1 MRRVIVNY
9 DDQRE
14 VSDSRARC
22 KKMFILTVLGFILGA
37 LLTKAGL
44 GLMIGSFL
52 GAAME
57 I

>member
-1 MRRVIVNY
+1 MRRVIVDF

-22 KKMFILTVLGFILGA
+22 KKMFVLTVLGFILGA
-37 LLTKAGL
+37 LLRKVGL
-44 GLMIGSFL
+44 GLIIGSFL
-52 GAAME
+52 GAEME

>member
-1 MRRVIVNY
+1 MRRVIVDF

-14 VSDSRARC
+14 VFDSRARC
-22 KKMFILTVLGFILGA
+22 KKVFVLTVLGFILGA

-44 GLMIGSFL
+44 GLIIGSFL

>member
-1 MRRVIVNY
+1 MRRVIVDF

-22 KKMFILTVLGFILGA
+22 KKIIVLTVLGFILGA

-44 GLMIGSFL
+44 GLIIGSFL